1 MVTLTNNYCS
11 HIARLN
17 KINGLTIDF
26 PNLHC
31 LYANVWKIH
40 TFNWNEG
47 AVMSQNVKLFARSY
61 SYSSYNVI
69 RQLGLPGLVDI
80 MKIQIGQTILDI

>member
-1 MVTLTNNYCS
+1 
-11 HIARLN
+11 
-17 KINGLTIDF
+17 
-26 PNLHC
+26 
-31 LYANVWKIH
+31 
-40 TFNWNEG
+40 
-47 AVMSQNVKLFARSY
+47 MSQNVKLFARSY